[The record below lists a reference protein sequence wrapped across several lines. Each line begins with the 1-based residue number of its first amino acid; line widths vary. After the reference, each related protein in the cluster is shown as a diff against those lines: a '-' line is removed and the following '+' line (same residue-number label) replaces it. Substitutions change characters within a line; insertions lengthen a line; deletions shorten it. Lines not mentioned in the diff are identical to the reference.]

1 MHKCGARAQYIERM
15 PEHPR
20 VYHRRARDV
29 EAGRGTD
36 FAADLN
42 PAQARA
48 AAHGDGPLL
57 IIAGAGTG
65 KTRTLVYRVAH
76 LLERGVP
83 PERVLLLTF
92 TRRAAQDM
100 LGRAERLVGSASRG
114 VHGGTFHG
122 TAHRLLRRFG
132 PAAGLARDFTIMD
145 QADAEDLMQLS
156 RAKLGYGEKK
166 KRFPKKETLHHVYS
180 RHVNTDIPVAAILA
194 EEYPQFREYEEDFA
208 RIYADYTA
216 RKTERNLVDYDD
228 LLLFW
233 LLMLSDGDAES
244 GMRNAEIAGAGVAGA
259 EAAGLEATR
268 HSTTLAERIAGLY
281 DHVLVDEYQDTNQL
295 QARIL
300 RGMCRAHRNITVVG
314 DDAQSIYSFRGATI
328 RNILDFPEEF
338 PGAEIVA
345 LEENYRS
352 TQPILDV
359 TNTLISRAEERY
371 TKNLFTRRAGGEK
384 PWLVT
389 AHDEQ
394 AQTRF
399 VVDRILELHEEGT
412 PLHEMAVLFRTGY
425 QSANLEIELTARKLP
440 FEKWGGI
447 KFLEAAHVKDVLAF
461 LRVLE
466 NPRDEVSWYR
476 LLMLMPGI
484 GEATARGA
492 IDAMAAEGW
501 MPDAFAR
508 YAPPPRARAAHTALA
523 QLLDALRSGPTHV
536 EGAAAEDAGGAGASD
551 ATGAVTLEIA
561 RVRVLYDDILR
572 ARYDRVEPRLADLEQ
587 LQTIAGG
594 YPSRAAFLAALALEP
609 PQATQDLGFGTD
621 SEDDVLVLSTAH
633 SAKGREWDAVFVIW
647 AADAWFPLARAL
659 GDDDQIEEERRL
671 MYVAMTRARNHLF
684 VTHPLNVY
692 DTRRGAD
699 YTLDQVSRFLD
710 RGVRERMQRFV
721 VEEVD
726 AVPVDDEKAS
736 APAVDVRAML
746 RARFRA

>member
-1 MHKCGARAQYIERM
+1 MQDHTRVY
-15 PEHPR
+15 PPR
-20 VYHRRARDV
+20 VREVEPRRT
-29 EAGRGTD
+29 TD
-36 FAADLN
+36 FAAELN
-42 PAQARA
+42 PAQLKA
-48 AAHGDGPLL
+48 ATHADGPLL

-76 LLERGVP
+76 LLEKGIR
-83 PERVLLLTF
+83 PERILLLTF
-92 TRRAAQDM
+92 TRRSAQEM
-100 LGRAERLVGSASRG
+100 LARAERLVGSTSRG

-132 PAAGLARDFTIMD
+132 QAAGLPSDFTIMD

-156 RAKLGYGEKK
+156 RAKLGFAEKK

-180 RHVNTDIPVAAILA
+180 RHVNTEIPVPAILS
-194 EEYPQFREYEEDFA
+194 EDYPQFREHEEDFA

-233 LLMLSDGDAES
+233 AMLVESDGPLADQ
-244 GMRNAEIAGAGVAGA
+244 IAA
-259 EAAGLEATR
+259 
-268 HSTTLAERIAGLY
+268 LY
-281 DHVLVDEYQDTNQL
+281 DHILVDEYQDTNQL
-295 QARIL
+295 QSRIL
-300 RGMCRAHRNITVVG
+300 SGMCRMHRNLTVVG

-328 RNILDFPEEF
+328 RNILDFPSQF
-338 PGAEIVA
+338 DGTAIVT

-359 TNTLISRAEERY
+359 TNTVISRAEERY
-371 TKNLFTRRAGGEK
+371 TKNLFTKRTGGEK

-399 VVDRILELHEEGT
+399 VVDRILELHEEGV
-412 PLHEMAVLFRTGY
+412 PLREMAVLFRAGY
-425 QSANLEIELTARKLP
+425 MSADLEIELTARSIP

-461 LRVLE
+461 LRILE

-484 GEATARGA
+484 GETTARGA
-492 IDAMAAEGW
+492 IDSMALAAWESG
-501 MPDAFAR
+501 AFGR
-508 YAPPPRARAAHTALA
+508 YEPPPRARLAHTALV
-523 QLLDALRSGPTHV
+523 QLLDALRKSPTDV
-536 EGAAAEDAGGAGASD
+536 D
-551 ATGAVTLEIA
+551 GAVTVEIA
-561 RVRVLYDDILR
+561 RVRRLYDDILR
-572 ARYDRVEPRLADLEQ
+572 ERYDRVEPRLADLDQ

-594 YPSRAAFLAALALEP
+594 YPSRAAFLSALALEP
-609 PQATQDLGFGTD
+609 PQATQDFGFGAD
-621 SEDDVLVLSTAH
+621 SEDDTLILSTAH

-647 AADAWFPLARAL
+647 AVDGWFPMARAL

-671 MYVAMTRARNHLF
+671 LYVAMTRPRNHLF
-684 VTHPLNVY
+684 VTYPLNVY

-699 YTLDQVSRFLD
+699 YSMDQLSRFLD
-710 RGVRERMQRFV
+710 RGVRQEMQRV
-721 VEEVD
+721 VVD
-726 AVPVDDEKAS
+726 RRES
-736 APAVDVRAML
+736 APPEPAAGAPVVDLRAML
-746 RARFRA
+746 KGRFGL